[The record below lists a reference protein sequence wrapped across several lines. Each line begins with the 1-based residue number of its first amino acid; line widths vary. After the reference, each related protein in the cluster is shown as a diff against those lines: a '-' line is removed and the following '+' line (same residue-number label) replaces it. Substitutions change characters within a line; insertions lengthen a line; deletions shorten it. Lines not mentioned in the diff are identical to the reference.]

1 MDWEFYFGYVGYR
14 YWVFNEQS
22 ELRGY
27 NLFQQTTEGNM
38 SPSLC
43 FGKSLIWILMSFS
56 IQWQLKGRLVWEQ
69 LRYLQKYVW
78 WDKGLNVNFREVLK
92 VEETIKLQ

>member
-1 MDWEFYFGYVGYR
+1 MDWEFYFGYVG

-38 SPSLC
+38 SQSLC
-43 FGKSLIWILMSFS
+43 FGKILI
-56 IQWQLKGRLVWEQ
+56 
-69 LRYLQKYVW
+69 
-78 WDKGLNVNFREVLK
+78 
-92 VEETIKLQ
+92 

>member
-38 SPSLC
+38 APSLC
-43 FGKSLIWILMSFS
+43 FG
-56 IQWQLKGRLVWEQ
+56 
-69 LRYLQKYVW
+69 
-78 WDKGLNVNFREVLK
+78 
-92 VEETIKLQ
+92 